1 MPHMQEF
8 KRAENNDPGQS
19 QSRAD
24 MEVTLIKNFIVSYY
38 STVRKQINDSVPK
51 SIMAF
56 LVNKSKNNA

>member
-24 MEVTLIKNFIVSYY
+24 MEVTLIKNLIVSYY